1 MRTGRERWLWKSSG
15 KGKQCIRIKQA
26 RRRGVIFKFVTG
38 ARVCAQV
45 AERALF
51 LWNNEYLAS
60 LIEDNQSIVMP
71 IMFPALFR
79 VSKEHWNQ
87 AILTL
92 VYNVLKTFMEMNGS
106 LFEELTANYKLEEA
120 KCVSCSICVL
130 QISCSLFLVVGWLGS
145 RVVSMLDSAAEGPG
159 FKSQL

>member
-1 MRTGRERWLWKSSG
+1 MVVGRCL
-15 KGKQCIRIKQA
+15 
-26 RRRGVIFKFVTG
+26 
-38 ARVCAQV
+38 QV

-60 LIEDNQSIVMP
+60 LIEENQSVVMP

-92 VYNVLKTFMEMNGS
+92 VYNVLKTFMEMNGT

-120 KCVSCSICVL
+120 KFVVHSVYVLHVLILITFRVSRRRCKMYCGHTRLCVCLSVCPRPHAYTIA
-130 QISCSLFLVVGWLGS
+130 WT
-145 RVVSMLDSAAEGPG
+145 RM
-159 FKSQL
+159 

>member
-1 MRTGRERWLWKSSG
+1 MWKSSG

-26 RRRGVIFKFVTG
+26 RRRGVIYKFVTG

-130 QISCSLFLVVGWLGS
+130 QIFLRIIFTRGVA
-145 RVVSMLDSAAEGPG
+145 R
-159 FKSQL
+159 

>member
-1 MRTGRERWLWKSSG
+1 M
-15 KGKQCIRIKQA
+15 
-26 RRRGVIFKFVTG
+26 TG
-38 ARVCAQV
+38 AVQV

-60 LIEDNQSIVMP
+60 LIEENQSVVMP

-92 VYNVLKTFMEMNGS
+92 VYNVLKTFMEMNGT

-120 KCVSCSICVL
+120 KSVLHFVRVFQFYLLTVEHAQRSCEAQFS
-130 QISCSLFLVVGWLGS
+130 
-145 RVVSMLDSAAEGPG
+145 
-159 FKSQL
+159 

>member
-1 MRTGRERWLWKSSG
+1 
-15 KGKQCIRIKQA
+15 
-26 RRRGVIFKFVTG
+26 V
-38 ARVCAQV
+38 QV

-60 LIEDNQSIVMP
+60 LIEENQTVVMP

-92 VYNVLKTFMEMNGS
+92 VYNVLKTFMEMNS
-106 LFEELTANYKLEEA
+106 TLFEELTANYKHEEA
-120 KCVSCSICVL
+120 KLVL
-130 QISCSLFLVVGWLGS
+130 HFVNS
-145 RVVSMLDSAAEGPG
+145 RQ
-159 FKSQL
+159 F

>member
-1 MRTGRERWLWKSSG
+1 ML
-15 KGKQCIRIKQA
+15 
-26 RRRGVIFKFVTG
+26 
-38 ARVCAQV
+38 QV

-60 LIEDNQSIVMP
+60 LIEENQAVVMP

-92 VYNVLKTFMEMNGS
+92 VYNVLKTFMEMNSS
-106 LFEELTANYKLEEA
+106 LFEELTANYKHEEA
-120 KCVSCSICVL
+120 KFVLHVITLLFFKIFIIISIIIHAKIKVTLSQKCCRGTVCL
-130 QISCSLFLVVGWLGS
+130 QS
-145 RVVSMLDSAAEGPG
+145 
-159 FKSQL
+159 

>member
-1 MRTGRERWLWKSSG
+1 
-15 KGKQCIRIKQA
+15 
-26 RRRGVIFKFVTG
+26 
-38 ARVCAQV
+38 V

-60 LIEDNQSIVMP
+60 LIEENQSVVMP

-92 VYNVLKTFMEMNGS
+92 VYNVLKTFMEMNS
-106 LFEELTANYKLEEA
+106 TLFEELTANYKLEEA
-120 KCVSCSICVL
+120 KFVVHSVYVLHVLILITFRMSRRRREIYCGHVHLCVSVCPRPHAYTIACN
-130 QISCSLFLVVGWLGS
+130 LG
-145 RVVSMLDSAAEGPG
+145 EW
-159 FKSQL
+159 

>member
-1 MRTGRERWLWKSSG
+1 M
-15 KGKQCIRIKQA
+15 CII
-26 RRRGVIFKFVTG
+26 
-38 ARVCAQV
+38 QV

-60 LIEDNQSIVMP
+60 LMEENQTVVMP

-92 VYNVLKTFMEMNGS
+92 VYNVLKTFMEMNGP
-106 LFEELTANYKLEEA
+106 LFEELTANYKQEEA
-120 KCVSCSICVL
+120 KYVYYFMNIL
-130 QISCSLFLVVGWLGS
+130 IILKLFLIMFEIS
-145 RVVSMLDSAAEGPG
+145 
-159 FKSQL
+159 

>member
-1 MRTGRERWLWKSSG
+1 MLSNVVDVMKD
-15 KGKQCIRIKQA
+15 
-26 RRRGVIFKFVTG
+26 VTTVWN
-38 ARVCAQV
+38 RQV

-60 LIEDNQSIVMP
+60 LIEDNQSVVMP

-92 VYNVLKTFMEMNGS
+92 VYNVLKTFMEMNS
-106 LFEELTANYKLEEA
+106 TLFEELTANYKLEEA
-120 KCVSCSICVL
+120 KFVFCSCRRFS
-130 QISCSLFLVVGWLGS
+130 SLNL
-145 RVVSMLDSAAEGPG
+145 
-159 FKSQL
+159 